1 MNYILD
7 TNIILAIKN
16 KSFPFDDN
24 NMDFWNFLLELAQQ
38 NYFKLP
44 EKVIDELE
52 SGTDPLGMWIASNKA
67 DFKIATL
74 SVLTNSSLTRVL
86 TLYDS
91 VRGTPLTE
99 EEQDYLD
106 RCANPY
112 IIAHALTENSI
123 VVTAEVMG
131 GIDRNMN
138 IKKIK
143 IPLVCQR
150 LGVPYISELRFMWEL
165 SQKYAEL
172 RQEQPIEI

>member
-1 MNYILD
+1 MC
-7 TNIILAIKN
+7 
-16 KSFPFDDN
+16 
-24 NMDFWNFLLELAQQ
+24 
-38 NYFKLP
+38 
-44 EKVIDELE
+44 
-52 SGTDPLGMWIASNKA
+52 IASNKA
-67 DFKIATL
+67 DFKISTL
-74 SVLTNSSLTRVL
+74 SLLTNSSLTRVL

-99 EEQDYLD
+99 EEQDYLV
-106 RCANPY
+106 RCADRY

-131 GIDRNMN
+131 GIDRNMK